1 MDVLLHYFKQNKSEH
16 IFLYFIATLNKFSP
30 ILKYV
35 NQSDMINNHNK
46 MQKEYDS
53 DYLALDIKEGMY
65 SKKNRIVQYNDNNRM
80 KRPNYY
86 YPSILS
92 KPQMVKKI
100 SNYNDTFL
108 EKEFIVMYGEANI
121 QYNVYQTNC
130 DFLIILNNI
139 DLDGNYII
147 ELCFYNTNIGSEV
160 LNDIYQIDLK
170 NRKFEYNS
178 NKVYIQFDN
187 DNQILLLSLKY
198 DNIQIYE
205 KKYILM
211 SIIVKERLS
220 DTLNQIIVSKGWYTS
235 PVKYYIA

>member
-1 MDVLLHYFKQNKSEH
+1 MVRRIFNIMFIKQTV
-16 IFLYFIATLNKFSP
+16 IF
-30 ILKYV
+30 
-35 NQSDMINNHNK
+35 
-46 MQKEYDS
+46 
-53 DYLALDIKEGMY
+53 
-65 SKKNRIVQYNDNNRM
+65 DN
-80 KRPNYY
+80 
-86 YPSILS
+86 
-92 KPQMVKKI
+92 
-100 SNYNDTFL
+100 F
-108 EKEFIVMYGEANI
+108 
-121 QYNVYQTNC
+121 
-130 DFLIILNNI
+130 NNI